1 MSLNIHEIRILRV
14 CTHRAV
20 AMF

>member
-20 AMF
+20 AIF